1 MHIIDKIF
9 KKIVKK
15 ANIENIRYS
24 KLKTLYKL
32 IIIFGAGSLYAPLVH
47 SEQIA
52 NSSIDLKNEA
62 EDIKQRNFKNKDNLD
77 TTIKDSLNKDGEIKN
92 TVSEKTI
99 FLKNISFTGNKTIS
113 EEELNEFFENLIETD
128 VTFSDL
134 SNAALKAQS
143 LYRKKGYITTR
154 VIIPKQDFLSGDIK
168 IAVIESYLEDI
179 VVTGGTIGT
188 RDYIS
193 YMTSSVLKDNLKN
206 KIFKFDD
213 LERQLLLIK
222 KNGLGKLTST
232 LSKGSKLGTSLLTI
246 NIDPEPLNISAFSN
260 TDLSNNLGDY
270 VVGLKSS
277 YTTKTKNPLKIG
289 TSSKYAFPI
298 PDGLLS
304 GVVYLEKPIAKKGL
318 NLNTIYAYSTTK
330 TNDLFPIPLEKA

>member
-1 MHIIDKIF
+1 METYIKTHSNT
-9 KKIVKK
+9 KKLFYVLTTLTLGSSFNPVLK
-15 ANIENIRYS
+15 A
-24 KLKTLYKL
+24 
-32 IIIFGAGSLYAPLVH
+32 G
-47 SEQIA
+47 QIA
-52 NSSIDLKNEA
+52 NSSIDLKNQV
-62 EDIKQRNFKNKDNLD
+62 EDIKQKNFKNKDNLD
-77 TTIKDSLNKDGEIKN
+77 TLIEDSFNKDGEIKN

-113 EEELNEFFENLIETD
+113 KEKLNGFFENLIEKD

-134 SNAALKAQS
+134 SNAVLKAQS

-168 IAVIESYLEDI
+168 IAVIESFLEDI

-188 RDYIS
+188 RDYIK

-246 NIDPEPLNISAFSN
+246 NIDPELWINI
-260 TDLSNNLGDY
+260 Y
-270 VVGLKSS
+270 CQ
-277 YTTKTKNPLKIG
+277 
-289 TSSKYAFPI
+289 
-298 PDGLLS
+298 
-304 GVVYLEKPIAKKGL
+304 
-318 NLNTIYAYSTTK
+318 
-330 TNDLFPIPLEKA
+330 